1 MIVVIFWLQHLEVC
15 FEYQPGICVSETGCK
30 EVADLRRKKSG
41 GVELKPSSD
50 SVVVL
55 FSWLNL
61 HQLAR
66 IYEVDAVVGLG

>member
-41 GVELKPSSD
+41 GVELSR
-50 SVVVL
+50 VL
-55 FSWLNL
+55 ILWWFCF
-61 HQLAR
+61 
-66 IYEVDAVVGLG
+66 LG